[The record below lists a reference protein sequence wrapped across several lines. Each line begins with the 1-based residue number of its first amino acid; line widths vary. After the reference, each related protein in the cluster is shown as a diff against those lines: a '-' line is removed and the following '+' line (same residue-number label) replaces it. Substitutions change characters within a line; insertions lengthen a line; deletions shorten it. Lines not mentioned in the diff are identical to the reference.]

1 MINFSSFIFSVF
13 SWLLVIVL
21 GAISMLLFLFV
32 VPSIPQYFLIFWNIK
47 LELPFI
53 DNYLF
58 FVILLMLWAMHTLGI
73 LRLIIINEKADF
85 FQLGNNSIKY
95 NDYDRYS
102 IKYKSNRI
110 KYLSFG
116 ICIFLFLVYFLI
128 FEHFEY
134 ASFEVY
140 QFNHYTMQLI
150 FFPLGAFYIIFIF
163 VPFLTKL
170 INWIKA
176 GK

>member
-1 MINFSSFIFSVF
+1 MF
-13 SWLLVIVL
+13 
-21 GAISMLLFLFV
+21 LFLIV
-32 VPSIPQYFLIFWNIK
+32 VASIPQYFLTFWNIK

-53 DNYLF
+53 SNYLLSW
-58 FVILLMLWAMHTLGI
+58 ILGSFWALYSIKI
-73 LRLIIINEKADF
+73 LRLIIRNEKAGF
-85 FQLGNNSIKY
+85 FPSWDDNAIKY

-134 ASFEVY
+134 ASFEAY